1 MIEAYRADANGM
13 FWRVANRAPTEAEL
27 SIVTDLW
34 PSTSW
39 DALEAK
45 IRTMR
50 GPTNPTAPVTSGT
63 AASGGFPW
71 LWLVVGA
78 LVLWYVLRK

>member
-1 MIEAYRADANGM
+1 MIEAYRADANSL
-13 FWRVANRAPTEAEL
+13 FWRVANRAPTASEL
-27 SIVTDLW
+27 STLTDAW
-34 PSTSW
+34 PSKGY
-39 DALEAK
+39 DALEAMV
-45 IRTMR
+45 RAMR
-50 GPTNPTAPVTSGT
+50 GPANPTAPVTSGT